1 MKWGDTVKV
10 FVLRKLDVKECHADI
25 CGVYSAEGKQKAL
38 ASFVQKQKEMNEQQA
53 QDIEINIAAQKKERA
68 DLTSIDNEL
77 LVRAGSKLNMAETRL
92 HEHYMQQIEDLTQ
105 SISTLNAHKNNILH
119 ASDEQLAAD
128 YMEGYNLTFKEF
140 ELQ

>member
-25 CGVYSAEGKQKAL
+25 CGVYSEEGKKKAI
-38 ASFVQKQKEMNEQQA
+38 ASFVAKQKELNAKQA
-53 QDIEINIAAQKKERA
+53 HDIEVNIATQKKERA
-68 DLTSIDNEL
+68 DLTAIDNEL
-77 LVRAGSKLNMAETRL
+77 LVRANFKLNTAENRL

-105 SISTLNAHKNNILH
+105 SISTLNTHKNNILH

>member
-1 MKWGDTVKV
+1 
-10 FVLRKLDVKECHADI
+10 
-25 CGVYSAEGKQKAL
+25 
-38 ASFVQKQKEMNEQQA
+38 
-53 QDIEINIAAQKKERA
+53 
-68 DLTSIDNEL
+68 
-77 LVRAGSKLNMAETRL
+77 MAETRL

-140 ELQ
+140 ELQQ